1 MRAKTNGTDGL
12 LGDRLRSWRKSIPL
26 KGFQLAQKIGI
37 TGPALSELEKNRT
50 LPSAGTLAKLARNS
64 NLNILWLL
72 TGEGDMYREESPDE
86 EDDSDYPELKDLY
99 GSLKRIIKMRN
110 DKKTEHLKGYLL
122 GADPGK

>member
-1 MRAKTNGTDGL
+1 MRTKQNGTDGL
-12 LGDRLRSWRKSIPL
+12 VGDRLKSWRKSIPL

-37 TGPALSELEKNRT
+37 TGPALTELEKNRT

-72 TGEGDMYREESPDE
+72 TGEGKMYREELPDD

-99 GSLKRIIKMRN
+99 GSLKRIVKMC
-110 DKKTEHLKGYLL
+110 DQKKTEHLKGYLL